1 MENEKSITAA
11 AHGRATMIAT
21 ESTSVLIQGACQLLQ
36 NFLLIWLDADF
47 NESKEDFRK
56 SILYLRNIVATVK
69 TFTDVDQ
76 CIDFLTDLENEKVFM
91 IVSGIL
97 GQQLI
102 PEIQV
107 CPQLDSIYVFCE
119 NLSLHE
125 QWTNKIPKVQGVYTQ
140 IETICE
146 ALKID
151 CKHSDRGMISISFQG
166 IDPLFMY
173 MQLLKE
179 TLLEINDDDDKSI
192 KELVDYCR
200 LQGGIAEKDLTKFEQ
215 EYRLHTPI
223 WWYTSPYFLFT
234 MLNRALRLMDVDII
248 LKMGFFIRHLH
259 QHIENLHREQQLEN
273 TSAAPF
279 QAFRGQR
286 LSIEDFNKLTKTK
299 GGLMSFNNFLS
310 TSRNRDVS
318 LEFYAR
324 PVAHHQPNSMGILFV
339 MTIDPAMCA
348 VSSSVFVDAKNVG
361 YIQDQ
366 EEEILFS
373 THTIFRIERIDR
385 IHDNRTD
392 RLWEVNLN
400 LYSKNDHD
408 LNTLTEHIRADLSLI
423 SSPGWS
429 RLVSIGLTPD
439 DVWYAQLE
447 IADGTIQH
455 IKDQIQSKINARL
468 TWLTFGNYLTV
479 LKQNIAADKYYQY
492 LLHILPPDHPSLVS
506 IYNNMGLM
514 YTLMNNNE
522 KALECFEKTFEFHAQ
537 SSSQAVEQTDSLM
550 SALRSSH
557 DSTNL
562 QLATLN
568 KLAEMSYRLEDYPI
582 ALDFYRQAYD
592 MTDDEKLRELYQAK
606 IEFLSCFC
614 RSR

>member
-429 RLVSIGLTPD
+429 RLG
-439 DVWYAQLE
+439 
-447 IADGTIQH
+447 
-455 IKDQIQSKINARL
+455 KIC
-468 TWLTFGNYLTV
+468 
-479 LKQNIAADKYYQY
+479 KQN
-492 LLHILPPDHPSLVS
+492 
-506 IYNNMGLM
+506 
-514 YTLMNNNE
+514 
-522 KALECFEKTFEFHAQ
+522 
-537 SSSQAVEQTDSLM
+537 
-550 SALRSSH
+550 RSGSG
-557 DSTNL
+557 SVKSFKKQINV
-562 QLATLN
+562 
-568 KLAEMSYRLEDYPI
+568 K
-582 ALDFYRQAYD
+582 
-592 MTDDEKLRELYQAK
+592 
-606 IEFLSCFC
+606 
-614 RSR
+614 